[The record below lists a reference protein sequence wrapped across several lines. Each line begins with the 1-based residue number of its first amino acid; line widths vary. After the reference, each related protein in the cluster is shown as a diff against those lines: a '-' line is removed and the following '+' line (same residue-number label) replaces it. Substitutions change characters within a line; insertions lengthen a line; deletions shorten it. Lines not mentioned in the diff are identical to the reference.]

1 MPVPRSVLGKSS
13 RRTRKVI
20 HIASQRTDEDGPCLP
35 PDLLNSRDLSKQF
48 DRNTLS
54 RLYRTEYSKLPSA
67 RRGCRHY
74 VKGFLHKNFDPNV
87 AWIIDPYHVNAI
99 DLHVTVHITC
109 SATKAAVHRMS
120 VVHQLRYLP
129 GILGNCCNYLLDDIH
144 VHCNDVKKN
153 GSGGARAGMGDQG
166 LMHPIGTH
174 INISGD
180 MVRYRTSSDAPSIPL
195 LAKAVAASA
204 TIAAVTIPGVL
215 RLAQDLEKDS
225 AMIPVQGSMDGDGK
239 FAHVGHSMDLS
250 VNLSNSSH
258 YDVNDGCQGF
268 SIWTEDNPGSTKN
281 LYFILPNVEGQFPNS
296 DRKFSGIA
304 IALRHGVLISRDRR
318 LLRHCTSHIESR
330 TGNVYGSF
338 FAAKSRIVKHGMQR
352 ALRAGEIGVQPR
364 GEIDI

>member
-1 MPVPRSVLGKSS
+1 M
-13 RRTRKVI
+13 
-20 HIASQRTDEDGPCLP
+20 
-35 PDLLNSRDLSKQF
+35 
-48 DRNTLS
+48 
-54 RLYRTEYSKLPSA
+54 
-67 RRGCRHY
+67 
-74 VKGFLHKNFDPNV
+74 
-87 AWIIDPYHVNAI
+87 
-99 DLHVTVHITC
+99 
-109 SATKAAVHRMS
+109 
-120 VVHQLRYLP
+120 
-129 GILGNCCNYLLDDIH
+129 
-144 VHCNDVKKN
+144 HCNDVKKN

-215 RLAQDLEKDS
+215 RVAQDLEKDS

-281 LYFILPNVEGQFPNS
+281 LYFVLPNVEGQFPNS

-318 LLRHCTSHIESR
+318 LLRHCTSHVFSVTAPPILNHAQEMSM
-330 TGNVYGSF
+330 GASLLQKVGLSNMECNVHFGLVRSGYYLV
-338 FAAKSRIVKHGMQR
+338 AKLIYRLCLYMIMTQLHHR
-352 ALRAGEIGVQPR
+352 
-364 GEIDI
+364 